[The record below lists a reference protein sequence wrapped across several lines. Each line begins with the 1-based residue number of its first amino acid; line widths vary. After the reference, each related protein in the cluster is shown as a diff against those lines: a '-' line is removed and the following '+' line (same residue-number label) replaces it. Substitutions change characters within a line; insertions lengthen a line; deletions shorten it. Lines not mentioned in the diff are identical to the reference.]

1 MTSTADLVG
10 TGSYTRF
17 NSRHAR
23 RSVSGRKEGNM
34 IKIGHQVYS
43 SEEILEF
50 VEENKNSLLQ
60 TKNSG
65 VIAAIHDGLCLV
77 VSKTGRIYKAWPG
90 EVELKW

>member
-1 MTSTADLVG
+1 
-10 TGSYTRF
+10 
-17 NSRHAR
+17 
-23 RSVSGRKEGNM
+23 M

-50 VEENKNSLLQ
+50 VERNKNSLLQ

-90 EVELKW
+90 EVELQWQGKK